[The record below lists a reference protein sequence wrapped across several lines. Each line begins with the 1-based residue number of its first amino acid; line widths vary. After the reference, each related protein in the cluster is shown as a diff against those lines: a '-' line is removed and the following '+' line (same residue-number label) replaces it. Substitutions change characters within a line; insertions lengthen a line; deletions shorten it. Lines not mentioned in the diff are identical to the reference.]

1 VPGDLSTT
9 AWIGVAALVLLIIV
23 ALVMA
28 GLRARI
34 RRLVDN
40 RERCILALMVARA
53 RSARNGQFYLDEI
66 LVLPLDPRLRQ
77 LVMSRLDRM
86 TSRKLV
92 VVAEIQEDVKA
103 QGDQRSRKRFLYQF
117 TPTGESWLK
126 RLSEVKYISRA

>member
-1 VPGDLSTT
+1 
-9 AWIGVAALVLLIIV
+9 
-23 ALVMA
+23 
-28 GLRARI
+28 
-34 RRLVDN
+34 
-40 RERCILALMVARA
+40 
-53 RSARNGQFYLDEI
+53 
-66 LVLPLDPRLRQ
+66 